1 MVCYTHAFKSQ
12 TTEEFMA
19 KKPSKASAPAKRT
32 PAQRR
37 KATAKAVE
45 KMLPEKP
52 TKGGETVVPDALLR
66 RVKRELEG

>member
-1 MVCYTHAFKSQ
+1 
-12 TTEEFMA
+12 MA